1 MHSTHLNEHDANQ
14 TAGVIQ
20 KPFDYDDLV
29 GQVERATSS
38 RLAAA
43 LS

>member
-1 MHSTHLNEHDANQ
+1 MNEQDAHQ

-29 GQVERATSS
+29 SQVEQATNASVS
-38 RLAAA
+38 KPLA
-43 LS
+43 LLR

>member
-1 MHSTHLNEHDANQ
+1 MNEQDANQ

-29 GQVERATSS
+29 GQVERATNA
-38 RLAAA
+38 RVAVAI
-43 LS
+43 